1 MRRRFVSLFGA
12 LCSSLLVFGGVL
24 TLVPLHGEYDAA
36 APHLYL
42 SSGHGITA
50 IDANDGTEAFTSEGG
65 VASGDWQ
72 RLISATPGGNGTTSV
87 RSVDAFDGDLESDTT
102 LTGTLD
108 VRAVSYRGDLVAL
121 SPDARAVNGRQP
133 GRSSTRLV
141 VVSTIGGLPTRTYD
155 VAANIEPEA
164 FSTDGGALF
173 VIQYL
178 PPMDPDRYQ
187 VRRLDLATGEL
198 TLVPSVD
205 GANQG
210 QMPGIA
216 RTSVMSP
223 DGRRRY
229 TLYTSEENGQRYS
242 FVHVLDLAGQWAHCV
257 DLPLSFGGDPEAMG
271 IAINPTGSRV
281 YVADVAAGKLATVDT
296 TRVALDTV
304 SRMPIRG
311 VHAPPAVAAGMG
323 RVYVAAQRNLVALAT
338 GTAITYFHATLESPV
353 RGLHAVAAGGTQDQL
368 YVAERRSIVQLDGT
382 YGHQV
387 SAFAAKTPRLT
398 GLGYQYPPA
407 SGDTYQCA
415 C

>member
-1 MRRRFVSLFGA
+1 MRTRFASTFGV
-12 LCSSLLVFGGVL
+12 LCSSLLLIGGIATVL
-24 TLVPLHGEYDAA
+24 PMHGEYENA
-36 APHLYL
+36 APQLYL
-42 SSGHGITA
+42 TSGHGVTA
-50 IDANDGTEAFTSEGG
+50 IDATNGSETFTTERG

-72 RLISATPGGNGTTSV
+72 RLVSASPGGNGTTV
-87 RSVDAFDGDLESDTT
+87 LRTVDAFDGDLESDTN
-102 LTGTLD
+102 LNGALD

-133 GRSSTRLV
+133 GRSTTRLV
-141 VVSTIGGLPTRTYD
+141 VVSPDGGTATRTYD

-178 PPMDPDRYQ
+178 PPMNPNRYQ

-257 DLPLSFGGDPEAMG
+257 DLPLSFGDDPEAMG
-271 IAINPTGSRV
+271 IAINPIGSRV
-281 YVADVAAGKLATVDT
+281 YVADVSAGKLAAIDT
-296 TRVALDTV
+296 ALVTLATV

-311 VHAPPAVAAGMG
+311 VHVRPALAASGSK
-323 RVYVAAQRNLVALAT
+323 VFVAAQRNLVALAP
-338 GTAITYFHATLESPV
+338 GTAITYFHSTLASPV
-353 RGLHAVAAGGTQDQL
+353 RGLYAGPGGGLPDFVF
-368 YVAERRSIVQLDGT
+368 VAERRAIAGLDGT
-382 YGHQV
+382 SGREV
-387 SAFAAKTPRLT
+387 LSFPADTPRLT
-398 GLGYQYPPA
+398 GLGFQYPPP
-407 SGDTYQCA
+407 SGDTYKCA